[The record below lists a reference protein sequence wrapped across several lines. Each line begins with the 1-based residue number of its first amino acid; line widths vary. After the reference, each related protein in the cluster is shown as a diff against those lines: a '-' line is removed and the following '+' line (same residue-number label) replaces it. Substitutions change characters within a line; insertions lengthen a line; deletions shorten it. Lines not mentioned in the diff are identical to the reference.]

1 MADNNKSK
9 HLHLYIEELDSL
21 PSYTDDEIYEAKTR
35 AIAGDDK
42 EAEAVLMNHYLKD
55 VVDMAKLYEYQ
66 EIPAE
71 DLIGE
76 GNIGL
81 MTAIRA
87 LTTLES
93 PDEVDSFVGKMIMDA
108 MDQAVYEE
116 IDMKLREEGVDPKDD
131 QEET

>member
-1 MADNNKSK
+1 M
-9 HLHLYIEELDSL
+9 HQ
-21 PSYTDDEIYEAKTR
+21 
-35 AIAGDDK
+35 AGGF
-42 EAEAVLMNHYLKD
+42 
-55 VVDMAKLYEYQ
+55 
-66 EIPAE
+66 AE

-116 IDMKLREEGVDPKDD
+116 IDMKLREEGVDPMDD